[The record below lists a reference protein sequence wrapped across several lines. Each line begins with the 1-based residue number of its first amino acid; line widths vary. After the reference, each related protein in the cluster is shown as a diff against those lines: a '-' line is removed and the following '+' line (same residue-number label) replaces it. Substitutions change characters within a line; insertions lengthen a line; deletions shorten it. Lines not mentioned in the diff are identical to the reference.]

1 MKKDDNKRDVS
12 EISLSPT
19 YKRRREDVRKPKSL
33 SKKTAIVLACILA
46 LLVGYLA
53 SRGWVWYQLRQEMI
67 HVQQE
72 EQRLQEEH
80 RQLEAEKAKYTDPA
94 QIEKEARDQLGLVK
108 EKEVPYIR

>member
-1 MKKDDNKRDVS
+1 M
-12 EISLSPT
+12 
-19 YKRRREDVRKPKSL
+19 
-33 SKKTAIVLACILA
+33 AIVLACILA
-46 LLVGYLA
+46 LLLGYFV
-53 SRGWVWYQLRQEMI
+53 SRGWAWYQLHQEMI